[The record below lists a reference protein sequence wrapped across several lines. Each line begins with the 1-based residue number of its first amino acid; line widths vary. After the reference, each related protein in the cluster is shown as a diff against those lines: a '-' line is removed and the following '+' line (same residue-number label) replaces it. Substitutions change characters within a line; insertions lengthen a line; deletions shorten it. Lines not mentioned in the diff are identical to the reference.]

1 MERQRL
7 FLGINV
13 ANSLLWTFLTAVLAT
28 GKSPVSWPVI
38 HVNSYEAAHNAQ
50 NDDSTEDLGWPA
62 YGTMAWLAFVYAC
75 LAAFSFWKD
84 PRMINVATN
93 ACLLC
98 LFSGLVIAL
107 VAPAYAGHWKGK
119 FRIRMHK
126 YVDCFLDIE
135 NPRNWMK
142 MHICTIVFSAFSIVG
157 GYALNSH
164 VVGLL
169 AKANCQSAT
178 VEAS

>member
-119 FRIRMHK
+119 FRKRIVQNSIWFSGFLYKKTSGTIEHDCTS
-126 YVDCFLDIE
+126 VDCFF
-135 NPRNWMK
+135 RYRK
-142 MHICTIVFSAFSIVG
+142 ST
-157 GYALNSH
+157 
-164 VVGLL
+164 
-169 AKANCQSAT
+169 
-178 VEAS
+178 